1 MCKVRE
7 QLPGFATTSAI
18 QSTINATNPY
28 CHVAS
33 GFLTQVRGLASYAIP
48 KIDVQVS
55 GTLQSNPGALLA
67 ANYNV
72 PNAIVAQSL
81 GRNLAGGAANV
92 SVNLIEP
99 GSLYGDRVNQ
109 VNLRVAKI
117 LRFGRVTS
125 QLGVDVYNVFNS
137 AAVQTYN
144 LTYSPTSTAWLTPT
158 QVLGARFAR
167 IGAQVDF

>member
-1 MCKVRE
+1 
-7 QLPGFATTSAI
+7 
-18 QSTINATNPY
+18 
-28 CHVAS
+28 
-33 GFLTQVRGLASYAIP
+33 
-48 KIDVQVS
+48 
-55 GTLQSNPGALLA
+55 
-67 ANYNV
+67 
-72 PNAIVAQSL
+72 
-81 GRNLAGGAANV
+81 
-92 SVNLIEP
+92 
-99 GSLYGDRVNQ
+99 